1 LRCVHFKEDTMIR
14 KLDLFQFSGEM
25 AGKLRIKCV
34 RHRSMFSTT
43 GPVTDTTQQGPT
55 PAISPEGG
63 KGTNFRNA
71 VFLFDYEIIDEDQTV
86 SNPNKIH
93 ENSSQ
98 NSLQMALFL
107 IF

>member
-1 LRCVHFKEDTMIR
+1 MIR

-34 RHRSMFSTT
+34 RHRKTFSSS
-43 GPVTDTTQQGPT
+43 GPVPDTTKQGPT
-55 PAISPEGG
+55 PVISPEGG
-63 KGTNFRNA
+63 KETNFRNA
-71 VFLFDYEIIDEDQTV
+71 VFLFDYEIMDEDQTV

-98 NSLQMALFL
+98 NSLQMAPFL